1 MHAVICGAQSQTQST
16 SASLNF
22 SLIQLTRSIVDKI
35 NENSNLK
42 FPCEFTIKIF
52 GLASDAFEMEVIT
65 IVRKHIKFLRED
77 ALSSRYSKDKKYLAL
92 SISFTA
98 NSREE
103 LDNLYRELS
112 RSPHVLMAL

>member
-1 MHAVICGAQSQTQST
+1 V
-16 SASLNF
+16 
-22 SLIQLTRSIVDKI
+22 VE
-35 NENSNLK
+35 NEKSNLQ

-52 GLASDAFEMEVIT
+52 GVASDEFELEVIT
-65 IVRKHIKFLRED
+65 IVKKHVKFLREN
-77 ALSSRYSKDKKYLAL
+77 ALASRYSKDKKYLAL
-92 SISFTA
+92 SITFTA